1 MAKRNWKEL
10 VEKSKALNNPNQ
22 ELQYVP
28 EKLLEVVKPWQ
39 DKRVAFQKEV
49 ERLAKQEN
57 EISNMFNNMIFAI
70 RKFYED
76 AGMEDIWT
84 KDIDFQEEALKD
96 GEYIIAIHDAEA
108 IRKA

>member
-1 MAKRNWKEL
+1 MEKRNWKEL
-10 VEKSKALNNPNQ
+10 VEKSKKLNNPNQ
-22 ELQYVP
+22 ELTFVP

-39 DKRVAFQKEV
+39 EKRVAFQKEV
-49 ERLAKQEN
+49 ERLAKTEN
-57 EISNMFNNMIFAI
+57 EISNMFNNMIFTI

-96 GEYIIAIHDAEA
+96 GEFIIVIHDAEPL
-108 IRKA
+108 RK